1 MGLDTVIFRTKKLS
15 DVLEE
20 IYNNSKTKD
29 SQINTLIQQL
39 QPLIETTGDAMLVVP
54 LIKQYLELSVKND
67 EQLVKVASIVQRIES
82 KSDAED
88 FFDPIELAKI
98 LENSKETVP
107 ELPVKD
113 DIQLPLIEQTV
124 DIKK

>member
-67 EQLVKVASIVQRIES
+67 EQLVKVASIVQRMES
-82 KSDAED
+82 KSDTED

-98 LENSKETVP
+98 LENSKEVVP
-107 ELPVKD
+107 ELPAKD